1 MTKLIK
7 FSVLII
13 VLAIAAVFM
22 YPKFELYLASQ
33 KTTINLKEHSFYI
46 TDSTGLDTLA
56 GRLYDLKIIDDVALF
71 LAVGRYKSMNQTNIA
86 FGKYIIKPKLSYRN
100 LLNGFKLNRL
110 GNGNAEI
117 EVQVTF
123 NNCSGPNQLSKIA
136 QKVAQHIQADSSSIA
151 DFLLDDQ
158 TCEKYG
164 FTANEFP
171 SMFLSNTYLF
181 YYDTYAVDFTD
192 RMATEF
198 KTFWNENRL
207 SKLHEIGLKKPSEAY
222 TLASIVYSEQSRIH
236 DEWPVI
242 SGLYLNRLNQNIK
255 LQSDPT
261 FKFCWGSELD
271 GVQRL
276 LYEHR
281 DIDCTY
287 NTYKN
292 TGLPPGPICIVST
305 DVLNAVL
312 QPSDVDYIFMCAKAN
327 YSGRHNFTKSG
338 RQHVN
343 NANDFHRWLTQE
355 QRK

>member
-1 MTKLIK
+1 MKRLIK
-7 FSVLII
+7 FSFLILVI
-13 VLAIAAVFM
+13 AIAAFFI

-33 KTTINLKEHSFYI
+33 KTTINLNDNPFYI
-46 TDSTGLDTLA
+46 KDSTSLDSLA
-56 GRLYDLKIIDDVALF
+56 ERLYALKIIDDKALF
-71 LAVGRYKSMNQTNIA
+71 LAVGTYKNMDRSTIA
-86 FGKYIIKPKLSYRN
+86 FGKYIIKPQISYSN

-110 GNGNAEI
+110 GNGNGEI

-123 NNCSGPNQLSKIA
+123 NNCSGPNQLAKIA
-136 QKVAQHIQADSSSIA
+136 QKVAKHIQADSAQIA
-151 DFLLDDQ
+151 QFLLSDQ
-158 TCEKYG
+158 IYEKYG
-164 FTANEFP
+164 FTPSEFP
-171 SMFLSNTYLF
+171 AMFLSNTYLF
-181 YYDTYAVDFTD
+181 YYDTDAADFTK
-192 RMATEF
+192 RMASEF
-198 KTFWNENRL
+198 KIFWNEERL
-207 SKLHEIGLKKPSEAY
+207 KQLQSIGLKKPSEAY

-242 SGLYLNRLNQNIK
+242 SGLYLNRLNQKIK

-281 DIDCTY
+281 DIDCAY

-292 TGLPPGPICIVST
+292 AGLPPGPICIVST
-305 DVLNAVL
+305 EVLKAVL
-312 QPSDVDYIFMCAKAN
+312 QPADVDYIFMCAKAN

-343 NANDFHRWLTQE
+343 NANDFHRWITKE
-355 QRK
+355 QSK